1 MQTNKPE
8 CDMIKPKQ
16 SYSLNTRKFK
26 KSQIHRERLKP
37 VKLLKFTEG
46 DNEFQ
51 TLITLYAKK

>member
-8 CDMIKPKQ
+8 YDMIKPKY
-16 SYSLNTRKFK
+16 SYSLNARKFK
-26 KSQIHRERLKP
+26 RSQLHRERLKP

-51 TLITLYAKK
+51 TLITLSAKK